1 MGYILMRQLRN
12 VLNVIDDELPFPWDN
27 DFTDDYMVANYD
39 MVPADKVTEED
50 EKRLKGCFAGDW
62 YVYKVS
68 FATGNEKLLEE
79 ELNEQKQSLVDF
91 VKTYSCKDILDRVN
105 GIISQSNSLNDR
117 FNVIESYLESIDAVL
132 VDGEDIMPRSA
143 AEDENDIESWD
154 EFKRYRWMTLFW
166 GGASSIRR
174 HKRTEGF
181 PSALLFLSTICLR
194 RCEHAPKSA

>member
-1 MGYILMRQLRN
+1 MSYIDDLRSA
-12 VLNVIDDELPFPWDN
+12 LNGIDDELPFPWDN

-68 FATGNEKLLEE
+68 FAEGNERLLEE

-91 VKTYSCKDILDRVN
+91 VQTYSCKDISDRVN
-105 GIISQSNSLNDR
+105 DIISSSDNLDDR
-117 FNVIESYLESIDAVL
+117 FNATEAYLESIDAVL

-143 AEDENDIESWD
+143 AEDEDDIEDWD

-166 GGASSIRR
+166 
-174 HKRTEGF
+174 
-181 PSALLFLSTICLR
+181 STN
-194 RCEHAPKSA
+194 

>member
-1 MGYILMRQLRN
+1 MSYIDDLRSA
-12 VLNVIDDELPFPWDN
+12 LNSINDELPFPWDN
-27 DFTDDYMVANYD
+27 DFTDDYMVTNYD

-68 FATGNEKLLEE
+68 FAEGNERLLEE

-91 VKTYSCKDILDRVN
+91 VQTYSCKDISDRVN
-105 GIISQSNSLNDR
+105 DIISSSDNLDDR
-117 FNVIESYLESIDAVL
+117 FNATEAYLESIDAVL

-143 AEDENDIESWD
+143 AEDEDDIEDWD

-166 GGASSIRR
+166 
-174 HKRTEGF
+174 
-181 PSALLFLSTICLR
+181 STN
-194 RCEHAPKSA
+194 